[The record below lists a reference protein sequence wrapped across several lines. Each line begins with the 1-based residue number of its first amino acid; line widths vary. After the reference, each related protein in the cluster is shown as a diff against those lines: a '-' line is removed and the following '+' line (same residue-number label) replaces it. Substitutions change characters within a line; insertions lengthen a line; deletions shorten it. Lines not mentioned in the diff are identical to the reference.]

1 MLNDY
6 SFLTKSNTNTPTV
19 KTPNYSFLTRTS
31 KPKQEDEVIKADNF
45 KVVRLPLNM
54 GGGEYVTN
62 PQGDLYLTPRSQDS
76 LGGTLPGK
84 ERDHIVPVSLG
95 GTSNTSNLQYLESK
109 PSFWQKIGGIFGKK
123 PTVQQSPNRQEG
135 KLKVEQSAINEY
147 KAGKISLPEARLK
160 IAMENIR
167 IQGIIPEQKKETTWG
182 NLGAGYKDAFNQVFG
197 GLAKEMASN
206 VVGSFDFLHR
216 TGLQVVRGVGTVVS
230 PLVVST
236 FKLLGDK
243 QLKGISHDEIWRDA
257 LKDDTDRM
265 LDIGRPDEY
274 FRARITGDTF
284 VPSMLLHDE
293 ITGLLESSNKKWSED
308 GDGKGATVD
317 WLKAGGLK
325 FMTDWANPF
334 YLFAIRGVRFDPRKA
349 RGKELGTITIN
360 APKGQIG
367 AVKPGQAVLKLET
380 KPQNIVELAGGKAKK
395 IKEPD
400 IRIWANMEKNGKVKL
415 DVRNLG
421 GDILN
426 KDIMKAVS
434 EMPAQPGITPIMNLP
449 ASLRP
454 VTQVKP
460 IKPVITPATVKA
472 PTLEL
477 QPLYTEASKY
487 KSADEFIKAQTP
499 DKDYV
504 TVYHRT
510 NTPIKDFGKSKTFS
524 KENADEFFVS
534 NRPNE
539 QITGYGD
546 NVLELRVKKNKLEI
560 NDEFPSGEEHY
571 TIPVGEVD
579 NILKTKSQLTDIWNK
594 ANKVEPLVEDPKNFK
609 TAEDYVKGKGI
620 IDESVNNIN
629 LKMNDGNT
637 ISFNKT
643 SRVVNHSKGRVIQE
657 IEGTTKDGKFI
668 GARFL
673 VNEENKTLTI
683 IGFSSESKGKGY
695 GTQLLNNIKEE
706 ARKNGITKIV
716 ADDTRTTQSL
726 KYWEKQGFKPN
737 GEINAVLEIKPTTK
751 SQLISEWN
759 KAQATI
765 PTKPSIEPS
774 FSRHYERIKEQ
785 YGFKDSVEF
794 DRKTELVEKK
804 KAFDFIQRSPEKA
817 LRIGYGYDEVPKG
830 INQQVFRASLVASLN
845 AQGKTALAQEV
856 AKIQSSKM
864 TEAAQTLAFG
874 RVDIGTEAGI
884 IKNITQARLEKI
896 GKGLGVKE
904 PEKRVE
910 QARQVIERQAKDSSK
925 KVSELQKGKNTAKQL
940 KEIDDLISSIIC

>member
-6 SFLTKSNTNTPTV
+6 SFLTKSNTTTPTV
-19 KTPNYSFLTRTS
+19 KTPDYSFLTRTS
-31 KPKQEDEVIKADNF
+31 KPKQEDEIIKADNF

-167 IQGIIPEQKKETTWG
+167 IQGIIPEQKKETIWG

-197 GLAKEMASN
+197 GLAKEMAST
-206 VVGSFDFLHR
+206 VDGSFDFLHR
-216 TGLQVVRGVGTVVS
+216 TGLQAVSGIGTVVS
-230 PLVVST
+230 PTVVSI

-257 LKDDTDRM
+257 FKDGADRM

-293 ITGLLESSNKKWSED
+293 ITGLLESSNKKWSEY

-367 AVKPGQAVLKLET
+367 AAKPGQAVLKLET
-380 KPQNIVELAGGKAKK
+380 KPQNIVELVAGKAKK

-421 GDILN
+421 GDIIN
-426 KDIMKAVS
+426 TDIMKAVS
-434 EMPAQPGITPIMNLP
+434 EMPTQPGITPIMNLP

-454 VTQVKP
+454 VTQIKP
-460 IKPVITPATVKA
+460 IKPVITPATVKPVTA
-472 PTLEL
+472 PTPEL
-477 QPLYTEASKY
+477 QPLYNEALKY
-487 KSADEFIKAQTP
+487 KSADEFIDSKIAKETDFADYHQAPRMDKAPVAERMEDGGDFSLREVANGKTTAPSDFFDERVGARYYMYDNLEGQQSFTAINNIIRAE
-499 DKDYV
+499 K
-504 TVYHRT
+504 
-510 NTPIKDFGKSKTFS
+510 NGIKDRTITAYRSVPKNVKVDKLQDGDWVSFS
-524 KENADEFFVS
+524 KEYA
-534 NRPNE
+534 E
-539 QITGYGD
+539 QHGM
-546 NVLELRVKKNKLEI
+546 RR
-560 NDEFPSGEEHY
+560 F
-571 TIPVGEVD
+571 
-579 NILKTKSQLTDIWNK
+579 
-594 ANKVEPLVEDPKNFK
+594 
-609 TAEDYVKGKGI
+609 
-620 IDESVNNIN
+620 
-629 LKMNDGNT
+629 
-637 ISFNKT
+637 
-643 SRVVNHSKGRVIQE
+643 
-657 IEGTTKDGKFI
+657 DGKYKLI
-668 GARFL
+668 EQEVSPDDVWWDANDINEWGYDTGK
-673 VNEENKTLTI
+673 VNRRKTVEERK
-683 IGFSSESKGKGY
+683 
-695 GTQLLNNIKEE
+695 KE
-706 ARKNGITKIV
+706 
-716 ADDTRTTQSL
+716 L
-726 KYWEKQGFKPN
+726 KD
-737 GEINAVLEIKPTTK
+737 I
-751 SQLISEWN
+751 WN

-856 AKIQSSKM
+856 AKIQSLKM

-910 QARQVIERQAKDSSK
+910 QARQVIERQAKDASK
-925 KVSELQKGKNTAKQL
+925 KVSEIQKGKNTAKQL